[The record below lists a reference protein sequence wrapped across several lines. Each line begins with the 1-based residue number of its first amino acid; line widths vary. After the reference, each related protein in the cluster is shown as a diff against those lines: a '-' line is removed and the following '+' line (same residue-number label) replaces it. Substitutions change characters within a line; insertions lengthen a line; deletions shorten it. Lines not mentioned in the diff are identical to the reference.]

1 MFMPKS
7 TTLMMLASVEE
18 MMVAL
23 PGLPV
28 SMNGLPSRSTI
39 VGVIEL
45 SGRLPGS
52 TWLITPWTRPAPLAT
67 PGLEVKSSISSL
79 RKKPVLPAICLLPN
93 RKLTV

>member
-7 TTLMMLASVEE
+7 TTLSMLSSVEE

-28 SMNGLPSRSTI
+28 SMNGLPSRSTM

-45 SGRLPGS
+45 RGRLPGS
-52 TWLITPWTRPAPLAT
+52 T
-67 PGLEVKSSISSL
+67 
-79 RKKPVLPAICLLPN
+79 
-93 RKLTV
+93 